1 MIGVGTTDPKVRLAV
16 SSTDAIQVPVG
27 TTAQRPTGV
36 AGYIRYNSDIASY
49 EGHNGSECFGIGGA
63 AEVETSVSSTAATT
77 CESFA
82 KATYR
87 SATIVAQITQGSS
100 YQVGNYLLIHDGTT
114 ATLVEESAVAT
125 GDMLGSFT
133 GAVSGSNV
141 VFQVNMAS
149 SAAATV
155 TTKMTKVSIP

>member
-1 MIGVGTTDPKVRLAV
+1 MEANG
-16 SSTDAIQVPVG
+16 QVLV
-27 TTAQRPTGV
+27 V
-36 AGYIRYNSDIASY
+36 L
-49 EGHNGSECFGIGGA
+49 
-63 AEVETSVSSTAATT
+63 EVETSVSSTAATT

-87 SATIVAQITQGSS
+87 SATIIAQITQGSS

-141 VFQVNMAS
+141 GIPGEYGKFS
-149 SAAATV
+149 S
-155 TTKMTKVSIP
+155 SNSYNQDD